1 MTESSLEAAAA
12 SVFGAVLAATH
23 LSRPDDLAD
32 DLLEFARPLGI
43 TELVL
48 YLADYEQTTLIPVP
62 RLRRP
67 VERSVLRIDGTLGGR
82 AFTTSSPYDTDAD
95 EPGRRRLW
103 MPLIDGTDRL
113 GVVEMIVPAPL
124 DREQLTYCERYT
136 HLAAQL
142 VVGKGLYGDVFERVR
157 RRQPMSVAA
166 ELQWRLLPPLV
177 FATQGL
183 VVAAALEPCYTVGG
197 DTFDYAVNGRTAHL
211 AVFDAMGH
219 GLSAAGTAAVAVS
232 AYRNARRQLLDLAG
246 TYAEIDAT
254 LLGEYGGER
263 FATGVLARLDLPT
276 GRLSWVNAGHPP
288 PLLLRRGKLV
298 KVLQC
303 RPSTPLG
310 VPFGADAVTIGEE
323 DLEPGDRILLYTDG
337 VTEARTAD
345 GRFFDADR
353 LAEFLEREAA
363 DGRPTPETLRRL
375 RHAILAHQ
383 NGQLQDDATALLVEW
398 RRDTEQALI
407 PETVND

>member
-1 MTESSLEAAAA
+1 MTPPSPDAAA
-12 SVFGAVLAATH
+12 SVFLSVLAATH

-32 DLLEFARPLGI
+32 VLRDEARPLGV

-48 YLADYEQTTLIPVP
+48 YLVDYEQEMLVPVP
-62 RLRRP
+62 RRRVP
-67 VERSVLRIDGTLGGR
+67 VERPVLRIDGTLGGR
-82 AFTTSSPYDTDAD
+82 AFAATSAQEAEAD
-95 EPGRRRLW
+95 EPDRCRLW
-103 MPLIDGTDRL
+103 MPLVDGTDRV
-113 GVVEMIVPAPL
+113 GVAEMVVPAPL
-124 DREQLTYCERYT
+124 SREQLTYCERYA

-142 VVGKGLYGDVFERVR
+142 VVGKGLYGDAFERVR

-177 FATQGL
+177 FGTKGL
-183 VVAAALEPCYTVGG
+183 VVAGSLEPCYTVGG
-197 DTFDYAVNGRTAHL
+197 DTFDYAVNGPTAHL

-219 GLSAAGTAAVAVS
+219 GLGAAGTAAVTVS
-232 AYRNARRQLLDLAG
+232 AYRNARRQLLDLEG

-254 LLGEYGGER
+254 LLGEYDGQR
-263 FATGVLARLDLPT
+263 FATGVLACLDLPT
-276 GRLSWVNAGHPP
+276 GRFTWVNAGHPP
-288 PLLLRRGKLV
+288 PLLLRGGKLV
-298 KVLQC
+298 KVLELK
-303 RPSTPLG
+303 PSTPLG
-310 VPFGADAVTIGEE
+310 VPFGPSAATVGEE

-345 GRFFDADR
+345 GQFFDADR

-363 DGRPTPETLRRL
+363 SGRPTPETLRRL

-398 RRDTEQALI
+398 RRDTELALL
-407 PETVND
+407 PETVEP